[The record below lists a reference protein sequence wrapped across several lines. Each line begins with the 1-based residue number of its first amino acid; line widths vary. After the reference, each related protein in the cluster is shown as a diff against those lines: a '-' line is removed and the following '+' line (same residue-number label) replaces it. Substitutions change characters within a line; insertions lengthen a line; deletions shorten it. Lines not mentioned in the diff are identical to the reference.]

1 MDIQSA
7 ELTKLFT
14 LFPIIIPG
22 WVSPIR
28 PAGIAD
34 GGIPKALY
42 DGQAQGLECLVDYW
56 EELQLRSWI
65 MAVDDRV
72 DLYCNGNLVP
82 GAGQT
87 VKPGEEQ
94 LRQRLYLP
102 HGYLIQGVNRLHY
115 VVTRVSGNSEPSRD
129 LLVLYHLRSAD
140 NLNLVIP
147 ADVLKDGVSAARA
160 AQGVEFGFTYAN
172 RRNYDRIEFL
182 LGDTQ
187 DRFDVPDGTAPIT
200 HTLFTDMFQKAG
212 DNPSTV
218 AEFYVVDQLGNRV
231 KSPEKRL
238 DIHLGRLDL
247 NPPTL
252 VAPAKSPIDVLTHSN
267 GATVRIEF
275 LTAGLNDRARLMI
288 KNPIAGDKTFPA
300 QLFNQNKRANFKL
313 TFELLLEWMGR
324 DVELYWELIRDGKPV
339 GTSSPLALTIER
351 IVDGDVRLGAPII
364 DQADSARALDIN
376 EFDGDATITKTPWP
390 LQGGNYLIDITVI
403 GTGNNGTPLVIPVVT
418 GGSLTPEEET
428 NGLTRTLSRA
438 QLLLLQDGSTLHVEV
453 KANFKGQ
460 KPITIIFPR
469 SLIYTV
475 KNIPPILSENFDS
488 HYSRFI
494 SLGQTISL
502 PSMTIRFL
510 GGNGIM
516 GINSINTILTGPY
529 PPVHNQSAAQVL
541 EMHTNASGTSQY
553 MQLEFNWGYSSV
565 EFYYRFVQSNG
576 ILVNFLRKDK
586 TRLSYQYLANSPGP
600 HRVFFSTS
608 DNDIWYVE
616 IITSVWDLIT
626 FDHFTMGRK

>member
-1 MDIQSA
+1 M
-7 ELTKLFT
+7 
-14 LFPIIIPG
+14 
-22 WVSPIR
+22 
-28 PAGIAD
+28 
-34 GGIPKALY
+34 
-42 DGQAQGLECLVDYW
+42 
-56 EELQLRSWI
+56 
-65 MAVDDRV
+65 
-72 DLYCNGNLVP
+72 
-82 GAGQT
+82 
-87 VKPGEEQ
+87 
-94 LRQRLYLP
+94 
-102 HGYLIQGVNRLHY
+102 
-115 VVTRVSGNSEPSRD
+115 
-129 LLVLYHLRSAD
+129 LYHLRSAD

-403 GTGNNGTPLVIPVVT
+403 GTGNNGTPL
-418 GGSLTPEEET
+418 L
-428 NGLTRTLSRA
+428 
-438 QLLLLQDGSTLHVEV
+438 
-453 KANFKGQ
+453 
-460 KPITIIFPR
+460 FP
-469 SLIYTV
+469 
-475 KNIPPILSENFDS
+475 
-488 HYSRFI
+488 
-494 SLGQTISL
+494 
-502 PSMTIRFL
+502 
-510 GGNGIM
+510 
-516 GINSINTILTGPY
+516 
-529 PPVHNQSAAQVL
+529 
-541 EMHTNASGTSQY
+541 
-553 MQLEFNWGYSSV
+553 
-565 EFYYRFVQSNG
+565 
-576 ILVNFLRKDK
+576 
-586 TRLSYQYLANSPGP
+586 
-600 HRVFFSTS
+600 
-608 DNDIWYVE
+608 
-616 IITSVWDLIT
+616 
-626 FDHFTMGRK
+626 